1 MRLVF
6 VATQLPL
13 KLIDNEQKFDNINL
27 KVFERNVFI
36 SSKSFQMHLKQ
47 MQKLICWFF
56 NFFAK
61 KLD

>member
-6 VATQLPL
+6 VATHLPL

-47 MQKLICWFF
+47 MQKLICWEF

-61 KLD
+61 QLD

>member
-6 VATQLPL
+6 VATHLPL

-47 MQKLICWFF
+47 MQKLIC
-56 NFFAK
+56 
-61 KLD
+61 